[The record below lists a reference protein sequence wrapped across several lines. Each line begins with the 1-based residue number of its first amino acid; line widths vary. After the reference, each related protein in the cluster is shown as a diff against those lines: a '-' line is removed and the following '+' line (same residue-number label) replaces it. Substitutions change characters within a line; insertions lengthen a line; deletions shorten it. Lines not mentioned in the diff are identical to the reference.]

1 MRRFLLVLAVLLA
14 GCAGG
19 ARNAPPSVVYDFGA
33 PVARLPAAVAWSGLA
48 LVVRAP
54 AWFDSLNL
62 DYRLAYDDPL
72 VLREYAGSRWAGAP
86 GVLLAQ
92 RLGQQLGVA
101 SGGGSTACMLRVE
114 LQEFAQRFAS
124 PQQSYGVLQADV
136 SLFDARRQTLATRQF
151 NVEQPAEH
159 ADAQG
164 GAQALV
170 AASNEFGRQLVAW
183 LGAQQGKEIKG
194 CRRQVLAP

>member
-1 MRRFLLVLAVLLA
+1 MRRFLLVLAALLA
-14 GCAGG
+14 GCATG
-19 ARNAPPSVVYDFGA
+19 ARNAPPAVVYDFGA
-33 PVARLPAAVAWSGLA
+33 PEARLPARGAWSGLA
-48 LVVRAP
+48 LVVRSP

-101 SGGGSTACMLRVE
+101 SSAGSSSCLLRVE
-114 LQEFAQRFAS
+114 LQEFAQRFATQ
-124 PQQSYGVLQADV
+124 QQSVGVLQADV
-136 SLFDARRQTLATRQF
+136 SLFDAKRQALATRQF
-151 NVEQPAEH
+151 TVEQPAGH

-183 LGAQQGKEIKG
+183 LDTQQGKAIKT
-194 CRRQVLAP
+194 CRQQVLAP